1 MPAVCCQKLTVGKFF
16 LHFFL
21 PVSMSP
27 NDERPLCPDFFES
40 CLCAVGLHSF
50 LFYPVRLLPSLI
62 QPEHIIT
69 QTNQLLL
76 FLLVLF
82 FLPDKPGFQFL
93 ITPLGILQ

>member
-1 MPAVCCQKLTVGKFF
+1 MPAVCCQKLTVGTFF

-40 CLCAVGLHSF
+40 FFCAVLLLSF
-50 LFYPVRLLPSLI
+50 LLYRVRLLPSLI

-69 QTNQLLL
+69 QTDRKS
-76 FLLVLF
+76 VV
-82 FLPDKPGFQFL
+82 
-93 ITPLGILQ
+93 